1 MARIGSPF
9 LTGSAAGSPGVKPH
23 SPSASIILIYI
34 INTDMN
40 LELQCPALPKDD
52 RAMDVPQRRLLTLM
66 AGDGSE
72 ALEALA
78 SPVRLAMLRLLRQR
92 GPLNVN
98 QISSELALPQST
110 VAINVQKLER
120 AELIRTEAVKASKG
134 QQKVCSALYDEI
146 TVRLDDPDALQD
158 DRVIEVAMPIGLYTT
173 CEVSAPCGLC
183 STDGVLGL
191 LDVPDHFL
199 DPNRMKASLIW
210 FGRGFVE
217 YKFPN
222 NAKVVEKAI
231 EQLEVTMEL
240 SSEVPGT
247 NSDWPSDITLWI
259 NHVAVATWTSPGD
272 YGDIRGRYTPRW
284 WKLAGSQYGKLVT
297 WRVTD
302 EGAFIDG
309 NRASDVT
316 LEQLRLNDHHAI
328 RLRVGIDEKAEH
340 PGGLNIFGRGFGNH
354 DQDIV
359 MRLRLRG

>member
-1 MARIGSPF
+1 
-9 LTGSAAGSPGVKPH
+9 
-23 SPSASIILIYI
+23 
-34 INTDMN
+34 
-40 LELQCPALPKDD
+40 
-52 RAMDVPQRRLLTLM
+52 MDAPQRRLMTLT
-66 AGDGSE
+66 ADDG
-72 ALEALA
+72 ADVLEGLA

-98 QISSELALPQST
+98 QISSELGLPQST

-120 AELIRTEAVKASKG
+120 AELIRTETVKASKG
-134 QQKVCSALYDEI
+134 QQKVCSVLYDEI
-146 TVRLDDPDALQD
+146 TVRLDDPGAHKD
-158 DRVIEVAMPIGLYTT
+158 DKIVEVAMPIGLYTT

-183 STDGVLGL
+183 STENVLGL
-191 LDVPDHFL
+191 LDVPDYFL

-222 NAKVVEKAI
+222 NAKVADSEI
-231 EQLEVTMEL
+231 DELEVTMEL

-272 YGDIRGRYTPRW
+272 YGDTRGRFTPRW

-297 WRVTD
+297 WRVTRD
-302 EGAFIDG
+302 GAFVDDAK
-309 NRASDVT
+309 ASDMT
-316 LEQLRLNDHHAI
+316 LEALELDDHHAI
-328 RLRVGIDEKAEH
+328 RIRIGIAEDARH
-340 PGGLNIFGRGFGNH
+340 PGGMNIFGRGFGNY

-359 MRLRLRG
+359 MRLKLR